1 MGIARIELGGGNMT
15 PAQVQLVQQ
24 SFTKLMP
31 IADQAADLFYDRL
44 FTIAPEL
51 RTLFPK
57 DLSQQKKKLMQM
69 LATAVTNLHQ
79 LQKILP
85 AVQAL
90 GIRHAG
96 YGVTDKHYEIVGDA
110 LLWTLEQGL
119 GSDFTP
125 SVKEAWTQTYVTVA
139 GVMRNAAASAVLSEA
154 AE

>member
-1 MGIARIELGGGNMT
+1 MT
-15 PAQVQLVQQ
+15 PTQVQLVQQ
-24 SFTKLMP
+24 SFMKVMP
-31 IADQAADLFYDRL
+31 ISDQAADLFYDRL

-51 RTLFPK
+51 RTLFPQ

-90 GIRHAG
+90 GLRHAG
-96 YGVTDKHYEIVGDA
+96 YGVTDKHYDVVGSA

-125 SVKEAWTQTYVTVA
+125 AVKEAWTETYFTIA
-139 GVMRNAAASAVLSEA
+139 GVMRSAAASAVMSEA

>member
-1 MGIARIELGGGNMT
+1 MT
-15 PAQVQLVQQ
+15 PAQVQLVQE
-24 SFTKLMP
+24 SFVKVVP

-51 RTLFPK
+51 RRLFPQ

-69 LATAVTNLHQ
+69 LATAVMDLHQ

-90 GIRHAG
+90 GLRHAG
-96 YGVTDKHYEIVGDA
+96 YGVTDKHYEIVGEA

-119 GSDFTP
+119 GPDFTS
-125 SVKEAWTQTYVTVA
+125 SVRKAWTETYLTIA
-139 GVMRNAAASAVLSEA
+139 GVMTNAAASAVMSEA

>member
-1 MGIARIELGGGNMT
+1 MT
-15 PAQVQLVQQ
+15 PAQVELVQE
-24 SFTKLMP
+24 SFIKIRP
-31 IADQAADLFYDRL
+31 IADHAADLFYDRL

-51 RTLFPK
+51 RSLFPQ

-90 GIRHAG
+90 GLRHAG
-96 YGVTDKHYEIVGDA
+96 YGVTDDHYEIVGGA

-125 SVKEAWTQTYVTVA
+125 FVKEAWTETYLTVA
-139 GVMRNAAASAVLSEA
+139 GLMMNAAASPAVPEA